1 MTGRAD
7 IKLLVMDVDGTL
19 TDGKI
24 YMGPTGEV
32 MKVFDI
38 KDGYAIHEML
48 PKMGI
53 EPMILTGRKSAI
65 VEQRCEELGI
75 TRLYQGIS
83 DKLIVL
89 KDVCA
94 NLGLSL
100 ANVAYV
106 GDDLND
112 YDCMIAVKKASGITA
127 CPANAV
133 DSIIRVASIVSS
145 HNGGLGALRDIIEAL
160 DRCCDGNSA

>member
-53 EPMILTGRKSAI
+53 EPVVITGRKSAI
-65 VEQRCEELGI
+65 VERRCEELGI

-89 KDVCA
+89 KELCD

-112 YDCMIAVKKASGITA
+112 YDCMIAVKSASGIIA

-133 DSIIRVASIVSS
+133 DPIIRAASIVSS
-145 HNGGLGALRDIIEAL
+145 HDGGHGALRDIIEVL
-160 DRCCDGNSA
+160 DGYRAVNSI